1 VFEHSGVR
9 VYRFD
14 SKRCDKNPDAV
25 VEEFLELLSKS

>member
-1 VFEHSGVR
+1 VR